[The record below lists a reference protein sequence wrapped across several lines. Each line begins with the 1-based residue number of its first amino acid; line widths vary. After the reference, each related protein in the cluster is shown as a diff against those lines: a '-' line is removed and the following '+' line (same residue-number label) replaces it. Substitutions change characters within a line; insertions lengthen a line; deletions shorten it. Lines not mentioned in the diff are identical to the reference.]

1 VCEDVASKCP
11 EPLLTI
17 IGREGKEVV
26 VLVLLIST
34 VVATMLSAWLPL
46 PLSAVVQ
53 EKGGVQVGL

>member
-1 VCEDVASKCP
+1 VCEDVASKSP

-17 IGREGKEVV
+17 IGREGKEIV
-26 VLVLLIST
+26 VLVLFISAA
-34 VVATMLSAWLPL
+34 VARMLPAWLPL